1 MISLDCYSFIFL
13 YILEK
18 EIKSKFQ
25 RMRSQ
30 FLREAKREKMGP
42 SGSGGETYTTKW
54 VHYVRLRF
62 LCDVVHVTNT
72 VTNIN

>member
-1 MISLDCYSFIFL
+1 
-13 YILEK
+13 
-18 EIKSKFQ
+18 
-25 RMRSQ
+25 MRSQ